1 MSTYPVAEV
10 LMPAPIHPLVHH
22 ETLANGLRLAL
33 RHAPGLKR
41 CAAVLRVAA
50 GSHDAPLAWPGL
62 AHFLEHLLF
71 LGTERFPASDGLMA
85 YVQRQG
91 GQLNAQTGERRT
103 DFFFELPPEAFAAG
117 LERLGDMLAH
127 PRLHPDE
134 QLRER
139 EVLQAEY
146 LAWSQDAAA
155 QQHQALFDGL
165 AADHP
170 LRGFHAGN
178 RDSLAV
184 QHPEFQQAL
193 KDYYQR
199 FYQTGQ
205 MTLSLVGPQPVD
217 QLQRLAQ
224 LLINPLR
231 VGVRQPQSPPH
242 PLMSEAVS
250 SYQQASE
257 QQLNLLFACEGLPES
272 SAEALDYL
280 CTWLN
285 CAKPGG
291 LLAELRQRQWVDSLK
306 ATALYHFAGQALL
319 HVQFQ
324 LSATAT
330 AQPASI
336 RSLFNDWLSFFG
348 QQYTAPKLGEEYAL
362 LQQRRRQSSNALSLA
377 RLDIEP
383 VQPLLPESAV
393 GALATILQQLDPAPV
408 DNPAITW
415 QLPPP
420 NPFLRSAEEPPA
432 AGLIRGQTS
441 AHRGLRTFAQDRT
454 RGRRE
459 RSALQFNLALP
470 DTSGEGAVCLRWR
483 LASTPSA
490 NLQPVLARSLQGL
503 IDDAG
508 QAGVE
513 LSFSETGD
521 QWLLKL
527 LGRHEP
533 MPAIL
538 EQALLCL
545 TQPAAEH
552 WHATQAP
559 PGLIAIRQLLKALP
573 EVCLGQTPGAT
584 ADAAGPADLPA
595 IWASAHW
602 DGLAAGLPASAH
614 TTITRALSRAPGIA
628 DSEPMPPVAIAGQ
641 RLWSTVPCQGGE
653 HALLL
658 FCPTPSRDVADE
670 AAWRL
675 LAQLSQ
681 TPYYQRLRVELQLG
695 YAVFS
700 GVRQIHGQTGLLFGV
715 QSPGTPAA
723 QLLAHIEAFIQQL
736 PTQLASLDDAAL
748 AEQLQ
753 TLAGQLDSHTLPLP
767 QAFELLWQGKL
778 ANHPSDYLMQL
789 QQAVLNLQRPA
800 LLHAAHCLE
809 QATGGWRCVSSD
821 AGPQGAWQTSGGS
834 LPGL

>member
-205 MTLSLVGPQPVD
+205 MTLSLVGPQPMD

-224 LLINPLR
+224 QLVSPLR

-573 EVCLGQTPGAT
+573 EVCLGQTPGAV

-809 QATGGWRCVSSD
+809 QAAGGWQCVSSD

>member
-1 MSTYPVAEV
+1 
-10 LMPAPIHPLVHH
+10 MPAPIHPLVHH

-33 RHAPGLKR
+33 RHVPGLKR

-103 DFFFELPPEAFAAG
+103 DFFFELPPEAFASG

-139 EVLQAEY
+139 EVLEAEY
-146 LAWSQDAAA
+146 LAWSQDVAA

-217 QLQRLAQ
+217 ELRHLAQ
-224 LLINPLR
+224 QLISLSR
-231 VGVRQPQSPPH
+231 VGARQPQSPPR
-242 PLMSEAVS
+242 PLMSEAGS
-250 SYQQASE
+250 HYQQASE
-257 QQLNLLFACEGLPES
+257 HQLNLLFACEGLPDS

-291 LLAELRQRQWVDSLK
+291 LLAELRQRQWVDGLK
-306 ATALYHFAGQALL
+306 AAVLYHFAGQALL

-324 LSATAT
+324 LSATST
-330 AQPASI
+330 AHPESI
-336 RSLFNDWLSFFG
+336 RSLLNDWLNFFG
-348 QQYTAPKLGEEYAL
+348 QQYTAPALGEEYAL
-362 LQQRRRQSSNALSLA
+362 QQQRKRQSNNALSLA

-393 GALATILQQLDPAPV
+393 GALAAILQQLNPAPV
-408 DNPAITW
+408 DNPASTW

-420 NPFLRSAEEPPA
+420 NPFLRNTEEPPA

-459 RSALQFNLALP
+459 RSALQFSQALP
-470 DTSGEGAVCLRWR
+470 DTSGEAALCLRWR
-483 LASTPSA
+483 LASTPPA

-503 IDDAG
+503 IDDAA

-513 LSFSETGD
+513 LSFSETGN

-527 LGRHEP
+527 QGRHGP

-545 TQPAAEH
+545 SQPASEH
-552 WHATQAP
+552 WHTPQSP
-559 PGLIAIRQLLKALP
+559 PALIAIRQLLKALP
-573 EVCLGQTPGAT
+573 EVCLGQVPGTT

-595 IWASAHW
+595 IWDNAHW
-602 DGLAAGLPASAH
+602 DGLAGGLPASAH
-614 TTITRALSRAPGIA
+614 SAVTRALSRAPGSA
-628 DSEPMPPVAIAGQ
+628 DSEPTSPVAITGQ
-641 RLWSTVPCQGGE
+641 RLWSTVPSHSDE

-658 FCPTPSRDVADE
+658 FCPTPSRELTDE

-700 GVRQIHGQTGLLFGV
+700 GVRQINGQTGLLFGV

-723 QLLAHIEAFIQQL
+723 QLLSHIETFIRQL
-736 PTQLASLDDAAL
+736 PAQLASLDDAAL
-748 AEQLQ
+748 AEQVQ
-753 TLAGQLDSHTLPLP
+753 TLVGQLDSHTLPLP
-767 QAFELLWQGKL
+767 RAFELLWQGKL
-778 ANHPSDYLMQL
+778 ANHPSDHLAQL
-789 QQAVLNLQRPA
+789 QQAVLQLQRPA
-800 LLHAAHCLE
+800 LLHAAQHLE
-809 QATGGWRCVSSD
+809 QAAGGWRCVSSD
-821 AGPQGAWQTSGGS
+821 ACPPGAWQTCGGS

>member
-10 LMPAPIHPLVHH
+10 LMPAPIHPLAHH
-22 ETLANGLRLAL
+22 ETLANGLRLSL

-103 DFFFELPPEAFAAG
+103 DFFFELPPEAFASG
-117 LERLGDMLAH
+117 LERLGDMLAQA
-127 PRLHPDE
+127 RLHLDE

-139 EVLQAEY
+139 EVLHAEY
-146 LAWSQDAAA
+146 LAWSQDVAA

-217 QLQRLAQ
+217 ELRRLAQ
-224 LLINPLR
+224 QLISPLR
-231 VGVRQPQSPPH
+231 VGARQPQNPPR
-242 PLMSEAVS
+242 PLLSEAGS
-250 SYQQASE
+250 CYQQASE
-257 QQLNLLFACEGLPES
+257 RQLNLLFACEGLPES
-272 SAEALDYL
+272 SAQPLDFL

-285 CAKPGG
+285 AAKPGG

-306 ATALYHFAGQALL
+306 ATVLYHFAGQALL
-319 HVQFQ
+319 HLQFQ
-324 LSATAT
+324 LGASGTDHR
-330 AQPASI
+330 ASI
-336 RSLFNDWLSFFG
+336 HSLLNDWLSFFS
-348 QQYTAPKLGEEYAL
+348 QQYTAPALGEEYAL
-362 LQQRRRQSSNALSLA
+362 LQQLKRQSSNALNLA
-377 RLDIEP
+377 RLDIEAHP
-383 VQPLLPESAV
+383 PRLPESALS
-393 GALATILQQLDPAPV
+393 ALATILQQLNPRPV
-408 DNPAITW
+408 DNPASTW

-459 RSALQFNLALP
+459 RSALQFSQALP
-470 DTSGEGAVCLRWR
+470 DSSGEGAVCLRWR
-483 LASTPSA
+483 VASTPPA

-513 LSFSETGD
+513 LSFSETGN

-552 WHATQAP
+552 WHASQSP
-559 PGLIAIRQLLKALP
+559 PALIAIRQLLKALP
-573 EVCLGQTPGAT
+573 ELCLGQMPGAL
-584 ADAAGPADLPA
+584 ADAAGPADLPT
-595 IWASAHW
+595 IWANARW
-602 DGLAAGLPASAH
+602 DGLAAGLPASVH
-614 TTITRALSRAPGIA
+614 TAITRALSRAPGIA
-628 DSEPMPPVAIAGQ
+628 DSEPTSPIAIAGQ
-641 RLWSTVPCQGGE
+641 RLWSTVPCQSGE

-658 FCPTPSRDVADE
+658 FCPTPSRDLADE

-700 GVRQIHGQTGLLFGV
+700 GVRQINGQTGLLFGV

-723 QLLAHIEAFIQQL
+723 QLLSHIETFIRQL
-736 PTQLASLDDAAL
+736 PAHLASLDDAAL
-748 AEQLQ
+748 AEQVQ

-767 QAFELLWQGKL
+767 QAFEWLWQGKL
-778 ANHPSDYLMQL
+778 ANHPSDYLGQL
-789 QQAVLNLQRPA
+789 QQAVLQLQRSA
-800 LLHAAHCLE
+800 LLDAAQRLE
-809 QATGGWRCVSSD
+809 QATGGWRSVSSD
-821 AGPQGAWQTSGGS
+821 ACPPGAWQTCGGS

>member
-10 LMPAPIHPLVHH
+10 LMPAPIHPPVHH

-71 LGTERFPASDGLMA
+71 LGTERFPANDGLMA

-103 DFFFELPPEAFAAG
+103 DFFFELPPEAFASG

-139 EVLQAEY
+139 EVLEAEY

-155 QQHQALFDGL
+155 QQRQALFDGL

-184 QHPEFQQAL
+184 QHPDFQQAL

-217 QLQRLAQ
+217 ELQRLAQ
-224 LLINPLR
+224 QLLNPLR
-231 VGVRQPQSPPH
+231 VGARQPQSPPR
-242 PLMSEAVS
+242 PLMSEAAN

-257 QQLNLLFACEGLPES
+257 RQLNLLFACEGLPES
-272 SAEALDYL
+272 SAEALDFL

-285 CAKPGG
+285 SAKPGG

-306 ATALYHFAGQALL
+306 ATAPYHFAGQALL

-324 LSATAT
+324 LNATST
-330 AQPASI
+330 AQPAAI
-336 RSLFNDWLSFFG
+336 RGLLNDWLSFFG
-348 QQYTAPKLGEEYAL
+348 QQYTATALSEEYAL
-362 LQQRRRQSSNALSLA
+362 LQQQQRQSSNALHLA
-377 RLDIEP
+377 RLDIERQ
-383 VQPLLPESAV
+383 QPLLPESAL
-393 GALATILQQLDPAPV
+393 GALATLLHQLNPAPV
-408 DNPAITW
+408 DNPAGTW

-420 NPFLRSAEEPPA
+420 NRFLRSTEEPPA

-459 RSALQFNLALP
+459 RSALQFSLALP
-470 DTSGEGAVCLRWR
+470 DTGGEGALCLRWR
-483 LASTPSA
+483 LAATPPA
-490 NLQPVLARSLQGL
+490 NLQPMLARSLQGL

-513 LSFSETGD
+513 LSFTETGN

-538 EQALLCL
+538 QQALLCL

-552 WHATQAP
+552 WHATQSP
-559 PGLIAIRQLLKALP
+559 PALLAIRQLLKALP
-573 EVCLGQTPGAT
+573 EVCLGQTPGAIADT
-584 ADAAGPADLPA
+584 ASPEDLPA
-595 IWASAHW
+595 IWANAHW
-602 DGLAAGLPASAH
+602 DGLAAGLPVSAH
-614 TTITRALSRAPGIA
+614 TSITRALSRAPGIA
-628 DSEPMPPVAIAGQ
+628 DSEPTPPVAIAGQ
-641 RLWSTVPCQGGE
+641 RLWNRVPCPGGE

-658 FCPTPSRDVADE
+658 FCPAPSREVADE

-736 PTQLASLDDAAL
+736 PALLASLDDAAL
-748 AEQLQ
+748 AEQVQ
-753 TLAGQLDSHTLPLP
+753 TLAGQLDSRTLPLP

-778 ANHPSDYLMQL
+778 ANHPSDHLAQL
-789 QQAVLNLQRPA
+789 QQAVLDLQRPA
-800 LLHAAHCLE
+800 LLHAAQHLE
-809 QATGGWRCVSSD
+809 QAAGGWRCVSSD
-821 AGPQGAWQTSGGS
+821 ACPPGAWQMTEGS

>member
-10 LMPAPIHPLVHH
+10 PMPAPIPPPVHH

-50 GSHDAPLAWPGL
+50 GSHDAPLPWPGL

-71 LGTERFPASDGLMA
+71 LGTEQFPASDGLMA

-103 DFFFELPPEAFAAG
+103 DFFFELPPQAFASG
-117 LERLGDMLAH
+117 LERLGDMLAY

-139 EVLQAEY
+139 EVLEAEY

-165 AADHP
+165 ATDHP

-184 QHPEFQQAL
+184 QHPDFQQAL

-217 QLQRLAQ
+217 ELQRLAQ
-224 LLINPLR
+224 LLISPLR
-231 VGVRQPQSPPH
+231 VGARQPQSPPR

-250 SYQQASE
+250 CYQQASE

-291 LLAELRQRQWVDSLK
+291 LLAELRQRQWADNLK

-348 QQYTAPKLGEEYAL
+348 QQYTAPTLGEEYAL
-362 LQQRRRQSSNALSLA
+362 LQQRKRQSSNALSLA

-383 VQPLLPESAV
+383 VQPLLPEPAV
-393 GALATILQQLDPAPV
+393 GALAAILHQLNPAPV
-408 DNPAITW
+408 DNPASTW

-459 RSALQFNLALP
+459 RSALQFSQALP
-470 DTSGEGAVCLRWR
+470 ETSGEGALCLRWR
-483 LASTPSA
+483 LASTPPA

-513 LSFSETGD
+513 LSFSETGN

-545 TQPAAEH
+545 SQPADAH
-552 WHATQAP
+552 WQATQSP
-559 PGLIAIRQLLKALP
+559 PALIAIRQLLKALP
-573 EVCLGQTPGAT
+573 EVCLGQVPGTT
-584 ADAAGPADLPA
+584 AAAAGPADLPA

-602 DGLAAGLPASAH
+602 DGLAAGLPASTHSAV
-614 TTITRALSRAPGIA
+614 TRALSRAPGSA
-628 DSEPMPPVAIAGQ
+628 DSEPTSPVAIAGQ
-641 RLWSTVPCQGGE
+641 RLWSSVPSHSDE

-658 FCPTPSRDVADE
+658 FCPTPSREVADE

-681 TPYYQRLRVELQLG
+681 TPFYQRLRVELQLG

-723 QLLAHIEAFIQQL
+723 QLLGHIEAFIRQL
-736 PTQLASLDDAAL
+736 PAQLASLDDATL
-748 AEQLQ
+748 AEQVQ

-778 ANHPSDYLMQL
+778 AHHPSDYLAQL
-789 QQAVLNLQRPA
+789 QQAVLHLQRPA
-800 LLHAAHCLE
+800 LLDAAHYLE
-809 QATGGWRCVSSD
+809 QAAGGWRCVSSD
-821 AGPQGAWQTSGGS
+821 ASPQGAWQTAGGS